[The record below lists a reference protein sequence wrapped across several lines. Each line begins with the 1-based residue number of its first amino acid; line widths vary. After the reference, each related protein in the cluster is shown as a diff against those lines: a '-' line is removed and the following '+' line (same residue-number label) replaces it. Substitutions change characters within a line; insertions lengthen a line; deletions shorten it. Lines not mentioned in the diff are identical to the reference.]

1 MQVQIV
7 LVGRFVT
14 HFKSLMRLPVVV
26 DDEDDSD
33 GTKYIISGALL
44 GAAFV
49 VRKGSCAMRSA
60 VLFVYAC

>member
-1 MQVQIV
+1 
-7 LVGRFVT
+7 
-14 HFKSLMRLPVVV
+14 MRLPVVV

-49 VRKGSCAMRSA
+49 VRKDSCAMHSA